1 MSGRAAPLRAGAARW
16 RRSSRTTA
24 ARACRPSLV
33 AAAWTVW
40 GRLRTLRRPEI
51 GPHEFLM
58 TPHALDWSPQVYARI
73 GGLLYLVII
82 AFGFFAEGYVN
93 SQLIVAGDPAAT
105 ANNIAAAPLLWRIS
119 LAGNLLVPV
128 LAVGLLV
135 VEYVLLKPVSRP
147 LVLLAVF
154 FNLVSLAVEAVS
166 KINLLEM
173 HALLSDPV
181 YAQAFAAPQLQALAR
196 FALESHDIAWNIA
209 LLFFGFTC
217 LVNGYLIFKSGY
229 LPKAVG
235 LLLQAAGL
243 SYLVACTTALL
254 LPALA
259 NALLPGILLPVLVG
273 EASFC
278 LWLLIKGVDVVQ
290 WKARAGQ

>member
-1 MSGRAAPLRAGAARW
+1 M
-16 RRSSRTTA
+16 TT
-24 ARACRPSLV
+24 
-33 AAAWTVW
+33 
-40 GRLRTLRRPEI
+40 
-51 GPHEFLM
+51 
-58 TPHALDWSPQVYARI
+58 HALDWSPQVYARI

-105 ANNIAAAPLLWRIS
+105 ANNIAAAPMLWRIS
-119 LAGNLLVPV
+119 LAGNLVMPV

-181 YAQAFAAPQLQALAR
+181 YAQAFTAPQLQALAR

-209 LLFFGFTC
+209 LLFFGCTC

-235 LLLQAAGL
+235 ILLQAAGVN
-243 SYLVACTTALL
+243 YLIACTTALL

-278 LWLLIKGVDVVQ
+278 LWLLVKGVDVAK
-290 WKARAGQ
+290 WELRANQ

>member
-1 MSGRAAPLRAGAARW
+1 M
-16 RRSSRTTA
+16 TTH
-24 ARACRPSLV
+24 
-33 AAAWTVW
+33 T
-40 GRLRTLRRPEI
+40 
-51 GPHEFLM
+51 
-58 TPHALDWSPQVYARI
+58 LDWSPQVYARI

-105 ANNIAAAPLLWRIS
+105 ANNIAAAPMLWRIS
-119 LAGNLLVPV
+119 LGGNLLVPV

-135 VEYVLLKPVSRP
+135 VEYLLLKPVSRP

-154 FNLVSLAVEAVS
+154 FNLVSLGVEAVS
-166 KINLLEM
+166 KIHLLEM
-173 HALLSDPV
+173 HALLGDPV
-181 YAQAFAAPQLQALAR
+181 YAAAFSAPQLQALAHR
-196 FALESHDIAWNIA
+196 ALESHDIAWNIA

-217 LVNGYLIFKSGY
+217 LINGYLIFKSGY
-229 LPKAVG
+229 LPKVVG

-243 SYLVACTTALL
+243 SYLIACFASLL

-278 LWLLIKGVDVVQ
+278 LWLLFKGVDVPK
-290 WKARAGQ
+290 WKRRAGG